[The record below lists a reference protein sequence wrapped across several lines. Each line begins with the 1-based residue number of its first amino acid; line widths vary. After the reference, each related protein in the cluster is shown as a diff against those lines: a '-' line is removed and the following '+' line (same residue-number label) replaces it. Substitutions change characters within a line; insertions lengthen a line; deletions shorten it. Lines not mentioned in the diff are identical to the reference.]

1 MKFEIKNRWTGSV
14 QFTADIE
21 ATEDTPL
28 SVKIGLAVR
37 KAAAEG
43 GAYLKGA
50 YLEGADLKG
59 AYLEG
64 ADLKGADLKGAD
76 LKGAYLKGAYL
87 EGADLKGAYLEGAD
101 LKGVKFWDDVPV
113 IPNIHQAVYAAAS
126 APNALD
132 MSTWHH
138 SCGTTHC
145 RAGWVITLAG
155 DAGKKLETI
164 MGTAV
169 AAAMIYAKSDPNL
182 GLIPDFY
189 ASNPIA
195 LNDMR
200 RRAEAE
206 AEKQAA

>member
-43 GAYLKGA
+43 
-50 YLEGADLKG
+50 
-59 AYLEG
+59 
-64 ADLKGADLKGAD
+64 
-76 LKGAYLKGAYL
+76 GAYLKGAYL